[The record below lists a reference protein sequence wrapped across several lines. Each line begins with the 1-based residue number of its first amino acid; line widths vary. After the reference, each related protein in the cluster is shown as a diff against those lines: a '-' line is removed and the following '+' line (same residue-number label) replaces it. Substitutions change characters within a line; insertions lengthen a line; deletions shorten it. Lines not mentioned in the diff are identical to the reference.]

1 MHRLFV
7 PALLTILALL
17 SGCASD
23 GMKTVRLKGETF
35 KVELALDHTTRERG
49 LMFRDSMPGDHGML
63 FVFPTSGP
71 QAFWMKNTRIP
82 LDIMYF
88 DSDRGFVSASYRTP
102 TCSGG
107 NNCPSYASEG
117 RARYVLELN
126 GGVGAA
132 LNLVPGDKIELP
144 DDLPAPR

>member
-1 MHRLFV
+1 MQRLI
-7 PALLTILALL
+7 PAILMFFALL

-23 GMKTVRLKGETF
+23 ASKMVRLKGESF
-35 KVELALDHTTRERG
+35 KVELALDHPTRERG
-49 LMFRDSMPGDHGML
+49 LMFRDSMPDDHGML
-63 FVFPTSGP
+63 FVFPSSGP

-88 DSDRGFVSASYRTP
+88 DSERGFVSASYRTP

-107 NNCPSYASEG
+107 NNCPSYPSEG

-126 GGVGAA
+126 SGVGAA
-132 LNLVPGDKIELP
+132 LGLVPGDKIELP
-144 DDLPAPR
+144 EDLPAAR

>member
-1 MHRLFV
+1 MLRVLCFLC
-7 PALLTILALL
+7 LLCIGL
-17 SGCASD
+17 SSCASD
-23 GMKTVRLKGETF
+23 GLKTVRLKGESF
-35 KVELALDHTTRERG
+35 KVELALDHPSRERG
-49 LMFRDSMPGDHGML
+49 LMFRDSMPKDHGML
-63 FVFPTSGP
+63 FVFPGSGP

-107 NNCPSYASEG
+107 DNCPSYPSQG

-126 GGVGAA
+126 SGVGMA
-132 LNLVPGDKIELP
+132 LNLAPGDKIELP
-144 DDLPAPR
+144 EGLPATR

>member
-1 MHRLFV
+1 MQRLLPTLV
-7 PALLTILALL
+7 TLLLLL

-23 GMKTVRLKGETF
+23 GTKTVRLKGESF
-35 KVELALDHTTRERG
+35 QVELALDHPTRERG
-49 LMFRDSMPGDHGML
+49 LMFRDSMPPRHGML
-63 FVFPTSGP
+63 FVFPSSGP

-88 DSDRGFVSASYRTP
+88 DSDRSFVSASYRTP

-107 NNCPSYASEG
+107 NNCPSYPSSG

-126 GGVGAA
+126 SGVGLA
-132 LNLVPGDKIELP
+132 LDLVPGDKIELP
-144 DDLPAPR
+144 DDLPSAR